1 MKKKSIT
8 ELVHFFIEHSVPS
21 SLQGKFGRWLVSSVD
36 VPEKEEALQQEWMNM
51 IVTPDQSTQRS
62 WHEVRRKA
70 GLEELPV
77 LRRHWTISPLFR
89 VASMLLIPLLSI
101 ALSWYYIDSY
111 TSSCELVE
119 YTVPVGERG
128 EVTLPDGTKVQVNSE
143 SSIIYPKSFRGETC
157 TVYLSG
163 EANFDV
169 HKDKKHPFIV
179 KTSLLA
185 VRALGTKFNIQAY
198 SEDRKTI
205 TTLENGKVQ
214 ITNILI
220 PDSSF
225 ILVPDEQLEYDHLT
239 KKYEKRTTDAM
250 TTAGWT
256 RGELNFIDCDLE
268 NILNTLKR
276 HYNVE
281 IKAEPYLYTNDLYTI
296 KLKKDESLQSAIRII
311 TMTVGGMESKITD
324 DNMVILTAL
333 TSPGQGKK
341 GGARP

>member
-143 SSIIYPKSFRGETC
+143 SSII
-157 TVYLSG
+157 
-163 EANFDV
+163 
-169 HKDKKHPFIV
+169 
-179 KTSLLA
+179 
-185 VRALGTKFNIQAY
+185 
-198 SEDRKTI
+198 
-205 TTLENGKVQ
+205 
-214 ITNILI
+214 
-220 PDSSF
+220 
-225 ILVPDEQLEYDHLT
+225 
-239 KKYEKRTTDAM
+239 
-250 TTAGWT
+250 
-256 RGELNFIDCDLE
+256 
-268 NILNTLKR
+268 
-276 HYNVE
+276 
-281 IKAEPYLYTNDLYTI
+281 
-296 KLKKDESLQSAIRII
+296 
-311 TMTVGGMESKITD
+311 
-324 DNMVILTAL
+324 
-333 TSPGQGKK
+333 
-341 GGARP
+341 